1 MIGGHRNDANLMARE
16 IVELETKPRSED
28 TDAAEDKM
36 DIEARRGDLTKV
48 KKDIGKLETFYKEI
62 NSQWSDLACQN
73 IGHVNWAPAI
83 SVDIEGR
90 HYTKDIGTFKV
101 DTVRFRIQFKGNIV
115 NLGAFCLIF
124 LVVTLSN

>member
-1 MIGGHRNDANLMARE
+1 MISALKAS
-16 IVELETKPRSED
+16 IVAVRFGTVVRDGTGCGASRD
-28 TDAAEDKM
+28 
-36 DIEARRGDLTKV
+36 
-48 KKDIGKLETFYKEI
+48 I